1 MIQII
6 GFLIC
11 ACLAVKLL
19 EIGANP
25 TYKTEGD
32 RLLPGIS
39 FTLLFGWAAVAVF
52 AFWLLAQ
59 GEAFPEPM
67 RPANADYSATELTDE
82 QIDCINNAKP
92 GDDILAC

>member
-25 TYKTEGD
+25 AYKDADGSILTTMG
-32 RLLPGIS
+32 L
-39 FTLLFGWAAVAVF
+39 TLLVGWLSVAGF
-52 AFWLLAQ
+52 AMWLYAQ
-59 GEAFPEPM
+59 GSAFPDPAQPM
-67 RPANADYSATELTDE
+67 ATGEVGE
-82 QIDCINNAKP
+82 Q
-92 GDDILAC
+92 LACLDRAQTAEEIAACTR